1 MASRK
6 EDKKERKQK
15 KEKKPAAEGDGTTTL
30 VVSID
35 DFTRTRDSSTPST
48 MPARSHSRATTPGP
62 GRGRTATPGLLLQDT
77 AAAAPAAPL
86 DLVQAITLLT
96 YRINSTAQ
104 DLFLGAQQ
112 PAIFSAELTC
122 EQVIVGLAAL
132 QSAVSDLSRAYINHA
147 NTVLNRGPSS
157 IDIGGLDSLLENCIF
172 PSSVTGGGGG
182 GVSAAEGAG
191 RAASPGA
198 RSVAG
203 TKRKRVHDPNA
214 PKRALTAYFLYMKH
228 ERANIAAELGANA
241 RPKEV
246 ADEGT
251 RRWGKMPP
259 QEKQKWKDLYAQ
271 NLAVY
276 NEEMSAYKASLPP
289 GHKVDSTV
297 PATPKPAKAAKTS
310 KSSKPSTKEAARHE
324 DDDHDAAAEQQL
336 QQAVREATTED
347 TSSESAGSSESEAE
361 ATPTPSPPK
370 PTPKSQ
376 KRRQSKAAAPAP
388 APAPAPVIETP
399 TPATKKSS
407 PEKKEKEK
415 KSKSK
420 DKDRRASA
428 ANVAVE
434 VASPAPEPPRSEK
447 KARKKRKSAVDE

>member
-1 MASRK
+1 
-6 EDKKERKQK
+6 
-15 KEKKPAAEGDGTTTL
+15 
-30 VVSID
+30 
-35 DFTRTRDSSTPST
+35 
-48 MPARSHSRATTPGP
+48 MPARSRATTPGP
-62 GRGRTATPGLLLQDT
+62 GRGRTETPG
-77 AAAAPAAPL
+77 PAHEAPL
-86 DLVQAITLLT
+86 DLVQSINLLT

-112 PAIFSAELTC
+112 PELFPPTLTC

-147 NTVLNRGPSS
+147 NTVLNRGPSN
-157 IDIGGLDSLLENCIF
+157 IDIGGLNSLLENGIF
-172 PSSVTGGGGG
+172 QPNAAGAVDGDAGAATAGTAGA
-182 GVSAAEGAG
+182 AAEAG
-191 RAASPGA
+191 TVRAPSPGA

-228 ERANIAAELGANA
+228 ERANIAAELGTNA

-251 RRWGKMPP
+251 RRWSEMSDA
-259 QEKQKWKDLYAQ
+259 ERQKWKQLYAE

-276 NEEMSAYKASLPP
+276 KEQMSAYKASLPP
-289 GHKVDSTV
+289 GHKVDTTV

-310 KSSKPSTKEAARHE
+310 KTSKTSTKTARQE
-324 DDDHDAAAEQQL
+324 DDHDAAAEQQL
-336 QQAVREATTED
+336 QMAVHEATTED
-347 TSSESAGSSESEAE
+347 TSSDSDSSNNDSPA

-376 KRRQSKAAAPAP
+376 KRRQSKAAAAAAA

-399 TPATKKSS
+399 TPATKKPS
-407 PEKKEKEK
+407 PEKK
-415 KSKSK
+415 KSDKGKSK
-420 DKDRRASA
+420 DKDRRASVA
-428 ANVAVE
+428 ATVAA
-434 VASPAPEPPRSEK
+434 ASPQEPPKSEK
-447 KARKKRKSAVDE
+447 KTRKKRKSGVDEF

>member
-35 DFTRTRDSSTPST
+35 DFTRTRDS
-48 MPARSHSRATTPGP
+48 
-62 GRGRTATPGLLLQDT
+62 
-77 AAAAPAAPL
+77 
-86 DLVQAITLLT
+86 
-96 YRINSTAQ
+96 
-104 DLFLGAQQ
+104 
-112 PAIFSAELTC
+112 
-122 EQVIVGLAAL
+122 VIVGLAAL

-157 IDIGGLDSLLENCIF
+157 IDIGGLNSLLENGIF
-172 PSSVTGGGGG
+172 PSSVAAGGGAGAGAGADADGSGG
-182 GVSAAEGAG
+182 GLSAAEGGG
-191 RAASPGA
+191 RAASPGG

-251 RRWGKMPP
+251 RRWGRMPP

-324 DDDHDAAAEQQL
+324 DDHDHDAAAEQQL

-347 TSSESAGSSESEAE
+347 TSSESAGASSESERE

-376 KRRQSKAAAPAP
+376 KRRQSKSAAAA
-388 APAPAPVIETP
+388 AAAPAPVIETP

-407 PEKKEKEK
+407 PEKKEK

-428 ANVAVE
+428 ANNVAAE
-434 VASPAPEPPRSEK
+434 VASPVPEPPKSEK

>member
-1 MASRK
+1 
-6 EDKKERKQK
+6 
-15 KEKKPAAEGDGTTTL
+15 
-30 VVSID
+30 
-35 DFTRTRDSSTPST
+35 

-157 IDIGGLDSLLENCIF
+157 IDIGGLNSLLENGIF
-172 PSSVTGGGGG
+172 PSSVTGGGGGGGGADADG

-259 QEKQKWKDLYAQ
+259 QEKQVGLS
-271 NLAVY
+271 LAVLGLSVLSMLTAGR
-276 NEEMSAYKASLPP
+276 NGKICMLRIW
-289 GHKVDSTV
+289 
-297 PATPKPAKAAKTS
+297 
-310 KSSKPSTKEAARHE
+310 PST
-324 DDDHDAAAEQQL
+324 
-336 QQAVREATTED
+336 T
-347 TSSESAGSSESEAE
+347 
-361 ATPTPSPPK
+361 
-370 PTPKSQ
+370 
-376 KRRQSKAAAPAP
+376 RR
-388 APAPAPVIETP
+388 
-399 TPATKKSS
+399 
-407 PEKKEKEK
+407 
-415 KSKSK
+415 
-420 DKDRRASA
+420 
-428 ANVAVE
+428 
-434 VASPAPEPPRSEK
+434 
-447 KARKKRKSAVDE
+447 

>member
-1 MASRK
+1 
-6 EDKKERKQK
+6 
-15 KEKKPAAEGDGTTTL
+15 
-30 VVSID
+30 
-35 DFTRTRDSSTPST
+35 

-62 GRGRTATPGLLLQDT
+62 GRGRTATPGLLAQDT
-77 AAAAPAAPL
+77 AASAVSPAVSPAAPL
-86 DLVQAITLLT
+86 DLVQAIALLT

-112 PAIFSAELTC
+112 PGLFSAELTC

-157 IDIGGLDSLLENCIF
+157 IDIGGLNSLLENGLF
-172 PSSVTGGGGG
+172 PSSVTAGGGADADG

-251 RRWGKMPP
+251 RRWGRMPP
-259 QEKQKWKDLYAQ
+259 QEKQVDHLSLSLYI
-271 NLAVY
+271 LSY
-276 NEEMSAYKASLPP
+276 P
-289 GHKVDSTV
+289 GVC
-297 PATPKPAKAAKTS
+297 
-310 KSSKPSTKEAARHE
+310 
-324 DDDHDAAAEQQL
+324 
-336 QQAVREATTED
+336 
-347 TSSESAGSSESEAE
+347 
-361 ATPTPSPPK
+361 
-370 PTPKSQ
+370 
-376 KRRQSKAAAPAP
+376 
-388 APAPAPVIETP
+388 
-399 TPATKKSS
+399 
-407 PEKKEKEK
+407 
-415 KSKSK
+415 
-420 DKDRRASA
+420 
-428 ANVAVE
+428 
-434 VASPAPEPPRSEK
+434 
-447 KARKKRKSAVDE
+447 

>member
-1 MASRK
+1 
-6 EDKKERKQK
+6 
-15 KEKKPAAEGDGTTTL
+15 
-30 VVSID
+30 
-35 DFTRTRDSSTPST
+35 
-48 MPARSHSRATTPGP
+48 MPAWSHSRATTPGP
-62 GRGRTATPGLLLQDT
+62 GRGRSVTPGVALNEG
-77 AAAAPAAPL
+77 PL
-86 DLVQAITLLT
+86 DLIQSINLLT

-112 PAIFSAELTC
+112 PAVFTPLTC
-122 EQVIVGLAAL
+122 DQVIVGLAAL

-157 IDIGGLDSLLENCIF
+157 IDIGGLNSLLENGIF
-172 PSSVTGGGGG
+172 PSSVAGAGAGAGGEGENGA
-182 GVSAAEGAG
+182 SADAAG

-259 QEKQKWKDLYAQ
+259 QEKQKWKDMYAE
-271 NLAVY
+271 NLAIY

-310 KSSKPSTKEAARHE
+310 KTSKPSTKEAARQ
-324 DDDHDAAAEQQL
+324 DDDHDAAAEEQL
-336 QQAVREATTED
+336 QQAVREATTENS
-347 TSSESAGSSESEAE
+347 SSESDSSDSESAD

-376 KRRQSKAAAPAP
+376 KRRQSKAAAAAAAAAP
-388 APAPAPVIETP
+388 APEPVIETP
-399 TPATKKSS
+399 TPAPKKPS
-407 PEKKEKEK
+407 PEKKERKG
-415 KSKSK
+415 KSK
-420 DKDRRASA
+420 DKDRRASTA
-428 ANVAVE
+428 AVPVAVP
-434 VASPAPEPPRSEK
+434 SPAPEPPKSEK
-447 KARKKRKSAVDE
+447 KPRKKRKSTVDE